1 MGDTIRACTTGYV
14 QNIKDRLEYIVDF
27 MYDDSSSLNEERS
40 SKLLCDLFT
49 SEGFNVEK
57 NVYGVKDSFKASYG
71 NGPTSIEYICDYDSN
86 SKISNVCSHNF
97 TSAMNAG
104 AALGLKRAITDI
116 GGSVIVLGCP
126 SNSKIK
132 LLNMG
137 AFGDADAIIC
147 GHATY
152 KTSESG
158 SSLGSTSIDFTFKR
172 KKAGNE
178 LEVMGMASSLNPCIL
193 LFNLSE
199 LFKANYPAKFI
210 LNYTIKNNND
220 FTPEETSCCFTIK
233 GREKNIINFATEEL
247 IECAKFAAKLYGFT
261 VKCNKAEHNYEPLK
275 THAELSKIACHNLK
289 ECGII
294 NIHAP
299 VLISEGIDLGNISN
313 HIPTINPGIGVCKK
327 DLTLTPEE
335 FNKNARSTFSKENMI
350 KAACALALTGVDVIQ
365 KPEILKIKL
374 KIKALVTRSFIFI
387 HNCPVPVPGQIHFT

>member
-1 MGDTIRACTTGYV
+1 MGDTVRACTTGYI
-14 QNIKDRLEYIVDF
+14 QNLKNRLEYIVDF
-27 MYDDSSSLNEERS
+27 MYDDSGSLNEERS
-40 SKLLCDLFT
+40 RTLLCDLFT

-57 NVYGVKDSFKASYG
+57 DVYDVKNSFKATYG
-71 NGPTSIEYICDYDSN
+71 NEPTGIAYICDYDSN
-86 SKISNVCSHNF
+86 SKVSNVCSHNF

-104 AALGLKRAITDI
+104 AALGLKRAITEI
-116 GGSVIVLGCP
+116 GGSVTVFGCP

-137 AFGDADAIIC
+137 AFNGTNAIIC

-172 KKAGNE
+172 KKSGNE
-178 LEVMGMASSLNPCIL
+178 IEVMGIASSLNPCIL

-220 FTPEETSCCFTIK
+220 FTPEETSCSFTVK
-233 GREKNIINFATEEL
+233 GCERNIINFATEEL
-247 IECAKFAAKLYGFT
+247 IECAKFAARLYGFT
-261 VKCNKAEHNYEPLK
+261 VKCNKAEHSYEPLK
-275 THAELSKIACHNLK
+275 THPELSRIACHNLK
-289 ECGII
+289 ECGIT

-299 VLISEGIDLGNISN
+299 VIIGEGIDLGNISN
-313 HIPTINPGIGVCKK
+313 MIPTINPGIGICKK
-327 DLTLTPEE
+327 DLNLTAEE
-335 FNKNARSTFSKENMI
+335 FNKTVRSPFSKENMI

-365 KPEILKIKL
+365 KPEVLK
-374 KIKALVTRSFIFI
+374 
-387 HNCPVPVPGQIHFT
+387 N